1 MLFNTHP
8 TATSKELASIIN
20 GSRNHPSAVISD
32 EVEHSK
38 AVAPAGGWTVFV
50 IPITAEATPTERAP
64 AIQRRDSK
72 CGLYWKSLVMLIPT
86 VADKICPKTAQRGCE
101 RGDSIV

>member
-8 TATSKELASIIN
+8 TATSKELPSIIN
-20 GSRNHPSAVISD
+20 GSRNQPNAVISG

-50 IPITAEATPTERAP
+50 IPITAEAAPTERAP
-64 AIQRRDSK
+64 ATQRRDSK
-72 CGLYWKSLVMLIPT
+72 CGLCWKSLVMPIPI
-86 VADKICPKTAQRGCE
+86 VADNI
-101 RGDSIV
+101 